1 MTDLSRFTPGEVIAV
16 TDKWGDYTFEAPAVF
31 LGVDRGLAVVAWPT
45 GPVNNPFLIDHGE
58 RPYLRRAT
66 WEPRRIR
73 KARVTG
79 TYAEYEARLA
89 AERAEKARKK
99 ARGRRPR
106 RPQEGGVAVPV
117 RGARPLPRG
126 VQLHL
131 RFGRRGQ
138 DLRRPGRHRGR
149 RRRHRQSG
157 RGGGWRHD
165 RAARHHRAGR
175 RLVPTSATSST

>member
-89 AERAEKARKK
+89 AERAEKVQAQRDADDLEARKR
-99 ARGRRPR
+99 AALRSLSEALDRFPGVSSYTYGSGGEVRIYGDPDGI
-106 RPQEGGVAVPV
+106 EAAAAAIANLDVAGVA
-117 RGARPLPRG
+117 A
-126 VQLHL
+126 
-131 RFGRRGQ
+131 
-138 DLRRPGRHRGR
+138 
-149 RRRHRQSG
+149 
-157 RGGGWRHD
+157 
-165 RAARHHRAGR
+165 
-175 RLVPTSATSST
+175 